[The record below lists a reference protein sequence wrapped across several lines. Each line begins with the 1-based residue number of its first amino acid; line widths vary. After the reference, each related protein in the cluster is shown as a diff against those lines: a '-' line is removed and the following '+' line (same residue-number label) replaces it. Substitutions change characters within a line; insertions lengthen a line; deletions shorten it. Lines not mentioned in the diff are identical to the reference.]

1 MDVIVILGSLSHT
14 HTHTHLIYPVQS
26 EFVNIYSAY
35 LNEFKVAVKTLA
47 KYEQSSSQFR
57 ELLSMCQHSPFC
69 EGLSLASYLLTPV
82 QRLPRY
88 ELLLKVCRS
97 HDYHMISIE
106 SRDCPMKFWT
116 IVHVFYSIALNVFPQ
131 VHVYLLVFAV
141 PFYLIM

>member
-1 MDVIVILGSLSHT
+1 MYYNFRLSLTLYLSLSLST
-14 HTHTHLIYPVQS
+14 LSLQS
-26 EFVNIYSAY
+26 EFLNIYSAY

-88 ELLLKVCRS
+88 ELLLKVPRSHAES
-97 HDYHMISIE
+97 HDYHMILY
-106 SRDCPMKFWT
+106 
-116 IVHVFYSIALNVFPQ
+116 VL
-131 VHVYLLVFAV
+131 
-141 PFYLIM
+141 